1 MTSREAHENR
11 EALIEAFIEYHSLA
25 PDARVSIEEII
36 EADRIW
42 AHTLLREHQARA
54 LAEAGS

>member
-1 MTSREAHENR
+1 MTSREAHDCR
-11 EALIEAFIEYHSLA
+11 EALIEAFIETRNLA
-25 PDARVSIEEII
+25 PSDRPAIEEII

-54 LAEAGS
+54 MAEAGS

>member
-1 MTSREAHENR
+1 MTSREALDRR
-11 EALIEAFIEYHSLA
+11 EALIEAFLETRNLCPSDWIA
-25 PDARVSIEEII
+25 IQEII

>member
-1 MTSREAHENR
+1 MTPREAHENR
-11 EALIEAFIEYHSLA
+11 EALIEAFLENWDIPER
-25 PDARVSIEEII
+25 ARTAIEEII

-42 AHTLLREHQARA
+42 AHVLLREHQARQ